1 MTIECTHNPERDGLS
16 EFRKSWDAFRKR
28 EREREREREQLQVTR
43 RSQPEGEDEGM

>member
-28 EREREREREQLQVTR
+28 ERERERERAVASDEEKPAGGR
-43 RSQPEGEDEGM
+43 R